1 MDKIECTTA
10 ERETLHYWRFYHPH
24 PRVQLKMEALY
35 LKSQGLAPEDPAS
48 AERVAVLLKEDINQ
62 AIKLGWATVEVVPAA
77 KKGKKGK

>member
-35 LKSQGLAPEDPAS
+35 LKSQGLAPEDISPCALFPRRPFIATFTSTAQAAS
-48 AERVAVLLKEDINQ
+48 KN
-62 AIKLGWATVEVVPAA
+62 
-77 KKGKKGK
+77 